1 MAVSSPGKT
10 TFRLSGHTPLGKT
23 AFPLRRDAHVTNR
36 TSEPDRRLTRLAGH
50 TPPGRNA
57 PPHRPHAA
65 SQGTFGSRDRAS
77 CPTAA
82 KSAATEL
89 ATRNGHKP
97 HEAVACAGRLARPET
112 PSGRHRPGRRA
123 RNRAGTG
130 PARQRL
136 IRAGSCPAVLQ
147 FAHNAESPPPELK
160 NGPRTMQRGPPGSTG
175 RALTLNPAETRKP
188 RFPTPLSR
196 GHINGFP
203 HRRRA
208 AAGCGGRGGGARGCG

>member
-89 ATRNGHKP
+89 ATRNGYKP
-97 HEAVACAGRLARPET
+97 HEAV
-112 PSGRHRPGRRA
+112 HV
-123 RNRAGTG
+123 
-130 PARQRL
+130 Q
-136 IRAGSCPAVLQ
+136 AGSLVQRHHQGDIDLGGEQETVRAPGPHGRGSSEPVHVPQYCNSRTTPK
-147 FAHNAESPPPELK
+147 AHRQNLRMGQERCSEGPPEA
-160 NGPRTMQRGPPGSTG
+160 PGEPS
-175 RALTLNPAETRKP
+175 L
-188 RFPTPLSR
+188 
-196 GHINGFP
+196 
-203 HRRRA
+203 
-208 AAGCGGRGGGARGCG
+208 